1 MTCYGSSFPCL
12 LTRGAFRPLWSSSEA
27 EQKYSKMS
35 IESYV
40 LSSLTAATEK
50 KLVRQRKVLLLS
62 NYET

>member
-1 MTCYGSSFPCL
+1 
-12 LTRGAFRPLWSSSEA
+12 
-27 EQKYSKMS
+27 MS